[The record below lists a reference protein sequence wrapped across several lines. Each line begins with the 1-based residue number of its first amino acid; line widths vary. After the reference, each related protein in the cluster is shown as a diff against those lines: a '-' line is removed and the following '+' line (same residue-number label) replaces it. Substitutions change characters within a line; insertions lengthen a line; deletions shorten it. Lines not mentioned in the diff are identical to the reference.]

1 MKLLCKL
8 RLNEGFC
15 VLGLVCLFFSA
26 LILPRAVHA
35 QGNSLEVSTKSQ
47 VDAEGRVAIFLTLK
61 NTGSRPLFEIHPMV
75 HFHHTNSMLPMI
87 SKLEPGKSVV
97 LENHEHPP
105 VVRVGRYPL
114 VVMAHYK
121 NNREQSVSLTLLH
134 TDSFYYQE
142 PVVSVVA
149 GRIESVVEE
158 KGSFLKVL
166 LQNNSTALKNVR
178 MMLLLPPGVIAEKFT
193 GMMGITLRGGQRKY
207 FEVPVKRTA
216 NSLDGSYPVHLMIEY
231 GEKLKHY
238 TGNIRGKIQFGSV
251 LDTATLAFHMAVIL
265 VMSLGLYLAY
275 RMKWKGG

>member
-8 RLNEGFC
+8 QFNEGFF
-15 VLGLVCLFFSA
+15 VLGLVCLFFSFS
-26 LILPRAVHA
+26 ILPQAVHA
-35 QGNSLEVSTKSQ
+35 RGNSLEVSTNSQ

-61 NTGSRPLFEIHPMV
+61 NTGNRPLFEIHPML
-75 HFHHTNSMLPMI
+75 HFHHTNSMLPTI
-87 SKLEPGKSVV
+87 PILEPEKTVV
-97 LENHEHPP
+97 LENHKHPP

-121 NNREQSVSLTLLH
+121 MDRDQSVPLTLLH

-142 PVVSVVA
+142 PVVSAIA
-149 GRIESVVEE
+149 GRIESVVES

-193 GMMGITLRGGQRKY
+193 GMMGVTLRGGQKKY

-216 NSLDGSYPVHLMIEY
+216 KSLDGSYPVHLMVEY

-251 LDTATLAFHMAVIL
+251 LDSATLAFHMAVIL
-265 VMSLGLYLAY
+265 VMSLGLYLVY
-275 RMKWKGG
+275 RRKWKQV